1 MVSSTQ
7 ITTPTYSF
15 LVFSDKLS
23 YMEGHV
29 SLSFQE
35 QIGGGPP
42 ILCGQSALLSL
53 LTRMKTS
60 PKLTLMG
67 YP

>member
-23 YMEGHV
+23 YMEEPV

-35 QIGGGPP
+35 QIGGSP
-42 ILCGQSALLSL
+42 IFLQCGYIVWAICSTQFVDSDEDLS
-53 LTRMKTS
+53 
-60 PKLTLMG
+60 
-67 YP
+67 

>member
-7 ITTPTYSF
+7 ITTPTDSF

-23 YMEGHV
+23 YMEEPV
-29 SLSFQE
+29 SLSFQK
-35 QIGGGPP
+35 QIGGSPP
-42 ILCGQSALLSL
+42 TLCEQSALLSL

-67 YP
+67 SP